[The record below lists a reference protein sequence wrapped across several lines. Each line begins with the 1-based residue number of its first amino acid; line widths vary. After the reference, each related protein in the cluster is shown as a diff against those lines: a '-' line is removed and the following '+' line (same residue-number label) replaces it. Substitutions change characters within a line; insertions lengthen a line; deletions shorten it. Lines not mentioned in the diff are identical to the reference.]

1 MTGKEAEERFY
12 AIMSAST
19 QDIRRATEEENIKG
33 QFDIVCEGVRYDVK
47 GEKRYNRKDK
57 HPDTNTVWIEV
68 RNVNGDRGWIKGDA
82 DKIAFLKGNVFHIV
96 DRKKLFILVQDKVRD
111 LRIYNI
117 KQYCKLY
124 RRTGRKDVVTYLSF
138 GDIEHLIE
146 KTIKINET
154 I

>member
-1 MTGKEAEERFY
+1 MTGKEAEEKFY
-12 AIMSAST
+12 SIMSEKT

-33 QFDIVCEGVRYDVK
+33 QFDIICKGIKYDVK
-47 GEKRYNRKDK
+47 GEKRYNRNDK
-57 HPDTNTVWIEV
+57 QVDSSMVWIEI
-68 RNVNGDRGWIKGDA
+68 RNVHGERGWIKGDS

-111 LRIYNI
+111 LTIYNI

-138 GDIEHLIE
+138 GDIENLIE
-146 KTIKINET
+146 NTIKIT
-154 I
+154 